1 LLERHAAAFANH
13 DLHVPHILS
22 LRPVAGIIH
31 QKWIELIGFDSGFQA
46 SRFVAAHAPQAHR
59 VGLAQN
65 QEDLDG
71 LRHVGRFPSGFG
83 SSEAPWDEVAKS
95 MHPKNAAL
103 DVWRIDMMFPLT
115 ETRIRFLQKANGF
128 RLSQSEA
135 KPQPKT

>member
-1 LLERHAAAFANH
+1 
-13 DLHVPHILS
+13 
-22 LRPVAGIIH
+22 
-31 QKWIELIGFDSGFQA
+31 
-46 SRFVAAHAPQAHR
+46 
-59 VGLAQN
+59 
-65 QEDLDG
+65 
-71 LRHVGRFPSGFG
+71 
-83 SSEAPWDEVAKS
+83 